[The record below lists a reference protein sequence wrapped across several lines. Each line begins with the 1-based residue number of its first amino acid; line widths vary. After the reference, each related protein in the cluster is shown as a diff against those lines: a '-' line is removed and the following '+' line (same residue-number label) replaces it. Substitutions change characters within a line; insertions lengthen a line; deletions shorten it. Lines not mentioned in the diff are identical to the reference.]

1 MPKETFWLV
10 VLALLEV
17 MVQVSNSYNFYLF
30 NFYVKFNIAMLF
42 SRKKKFKQ
50 KLSQYFSLQLSN
62 TNVTQ
67 DMNVQ
72 GYPYYCVKPMVHGLV
87 ACLAVLENVV
97 SISQKLKMDS
107 LRIKICNISLA
118 MWLLW
123 NVIEATKGIIYT
135 VLQFKGPIIWY
146 IYTSLV

>member
-1 MPKETFWLV
+1 
-10 VLALLEV
+10 
-17 MVQVSNSYNFYLF
+17 
-30 NFYVKFNIAMLF
+30 
-42 SRKKKFKQ
+42 
-50 KLSQYFSLQLSN
+50 
-62 TNVTQ
+62 
-67 DMNVQ
+67 
-72 GYPYYCVKPMVHGLV
+72 MVHGLV

-146 IYTSLV
+146 MYTSLVYNLCQDMNKALR

>member
-1 MPKETFWLV
+1 M
-10 VLALLEV
+10 
-17 MVQVSNSYNFYLF
+17 
-30 NFYVKFNIAMLF
+30 
-42 SRKKKFKQ
+42 
-50 KLSQYFSLQLSN
+50 SN

-72 GYPYYCVKPMVHGLV
+72 GYPYYCVKLMELGLV

-107 LRIKICNISLA
+107 LKIRICNISMR

-123 NVIEATKGIIYT
+123 SVIEAIKGNAA
-135 VLQFKGPIIWY
+135 LH
-146 IYTSLV
+146 